1 MKKVLVVDD
10 EIEVTTFFRYF
21 LEDKNCDVMIA
32 NSGIEVEELL
42 HRDQSTFHLALVD
55 LKLPDA
61 NGLDLLSKIKAKY
74 PTCEVLIMTG
84 YSTVKSAV
92 MAIQAGAKDYLEKPF
107 DDLDSLDN
115 VISSVLMPS
124 YANTEKLNMEA
135 MEYGI
140 IFSPLSSLEKVLIV
154 AEKLA
159 KRAINILIEGETGT
173 GKELIA
179 RFIHGSS
186 LRAQYPFVGINCG
199 AIPESLLESELFGH
213 EKGAF
218 SGAIRT
224 RKGYFELA
232 NNGTLFL
239 DEIGEAPP
247 SIQVKLL
254 RVLETGEFMRVGSEE
269 IQKSNVRFI
278 SATNRN
284 LESEVENNRFRAD
297 LLYRLEAVKLTIP
310 PLRERRED
318 IPLIAQNYLD
328 KKYGGKCRLDSDAIE
343 FLKMYDWPG
352 NVRQLLNVLNQ
363 VHAIHDCKR
372 LRVDHLPP
380 YLVSRV
386 ENPDKERSVALQT
399 ELFIERE
406 AKQFVQNLVNGIG
419 SIEQIDLKKVMK
431 RIRQMEGEI
440 GRKIIEKGLSETRGD
455 RQLLSKKLNITTR
468 VLRYILNEK
477 ERSLTKTKQKKGREA

>member
-1 MKKVLVVDD
+1 MKRVLVVDD
-10 EIEVTTFFRYF
+10 EIEVTSFFRYF
-21 LEDKNCDVMIA
+21 LEDKDCDVVVA
-32 NSGIEVEELL
+32 NSGREVEELL
-42 HRDQSTFHLALVD
+42 FQQTPAFHLALVD
-55 LKLPDA
+55 LKMPDA
-61 NGLDLLSKIKAKY
+61 DGLELLSKIKAKH
-74 PTCEVLIMTG
+74 PACEVIIMTG

-92 MAIQAGAKDYLEKPF
+92 LAIQAGAKDYLEKPF
-107 DDLDSLDN
+107 DDLDSLER
-115 VISSVLMPS
+115 VIDSVLM
-124 YANTEKLNMEA
+124 NTFIKEEKLNLEA
-135 MEYGI
+135 AEYGI
-140 IFSPLSSLEKVLIV
+140 VFSPSSPLQKVLTV
-154 AEKLA
+154 ASKLA
-159 KRAINILIEGETGT
+159 KKAINILIEGETGT
-173 GKELIA
+173 GKELLA

-218 SGAIRT
+218 SGAIKT

-239 DEIGEAPP
+239 DEIGEAPT

-269 IQKSNVRFI
+269 IRKSNVRFI

-297 LLYRLEAVKLTIP
+297 LLYRLEGVKLSIP

-328 KKYGGKCRLDSDAIE
+328 KKYGGKCRLDSDTAQI
-343 FLKMYDWPG
+343 LKMYDWPG
-352 NVRQLLNVLNQ
+352 NVRQLHNVLNQ
-363 VHAIHDCKR
+363 THAIHDCKR
-372 LRVDHLPP
+372 LTPDHLPK
-380 YLVSRV
+380 YLVNRAQ
-386 ENPDKERSVALQT
+386 NPDKEISVAMQT
-399 ELFIERE
+399 EDFIERE
-406 AKQFVQNLVNGIG
+406 AKQFVQRLINGLD
-419 SIEQIDLKKVMK
+419 SVEQIDLKKVMK

-440 GRKIIEKGLSETRGD
+440 GRKIIEKGLSETQGN

-477 ERSLTKTKQKKGREA
+477 